1 MWVRRA
7 NWNEASKNPSYVFPT
22 SASEYDQ
29 VSPNSLM
36 FSFTQLERKPRSS
49 LHKEEKI
56 KDKAKVHENIGVP
69 IALLVLKESV
79 TLLNTYYHSEKTG
92 IIK

>member
-1 MWVRRA
+1 M
-7 NWNEASKNPSYVFPT
+7 
-22 SASEYDQ
+22 
-29 VSPNSLM
+29 
-36 FSFTQLERKPRSS
+36 
-49 LHKEEKI
+49 
-56 KDKAKVHENIGVP
+56 KDKAKVNENIGVP